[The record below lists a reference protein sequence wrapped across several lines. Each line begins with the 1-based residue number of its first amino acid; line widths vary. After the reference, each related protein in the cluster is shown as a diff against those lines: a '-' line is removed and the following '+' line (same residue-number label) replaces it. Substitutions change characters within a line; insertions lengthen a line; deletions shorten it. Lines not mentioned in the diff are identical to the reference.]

1 MRCGTSFY
9 NTTLGKHLSA
19 RFWPLAVVY
28 TLGLILA
35 FPVRE
40 LTYQLPYYYDA
51 SSVIYFTLLPASQ
64 AFRVFV
70 PWVAMVASVIA
81 AMVVCSHLY
90 STRSANFTAALA
102 PKRTA
107 LFATHYLTGLFWLVV
122 PFLVVSLA
130 GLGIS
135 LYRLPQAP
143 KLVWQLF
150 GSGIP
155 TGVVALVLFYSLA
168 VLCGM
173 LTGHLLALPVFYFT
187 FNFLVGGVWYLL
199 TMLFQEFYYGYPGS
213 VSITPTW
220 VIWLTPMIPF
230 GKAVYDLPNSTDTA
244 VWMVW
249 GAYGVAGI
257 LMALASWLLYVKRP
271 MERAGDVVA
280 WAGLRPVFRYGVA
293 VCAGLALGVLT
304 RLMLDLGQVGLGVS
318 VLLWGVAGCFVAQMM
333 LTKSV
338 RVLRY
343 WKGAGAVALT
353 FLVLFSVVK
362 LDLTGYVNRVPDPA
376 QVKSVE
382 VSGLSYLMSG
392 SLADSNG
399 TWDQVVL
406 TSQESITLITQL
418 HQKALDQRNVEE
430 SYIEDPYHAQITLTY
445 NLTAA
450 PSIQRQYSFL
460 LSYADRNQPGTLTYD
475 VMQLLNHPDVL
486 KSTYGLDQ
494 IQEWE
499 GSGYTLSRATVYG
512 WPTSDGMY
520 NYVELTS
527 TQAQAMIQA
536 LLLDI
541 DQGNLHQAPWEGTGR
556 YQISLSWV
564 NQKTANSYIMT
575 IYISDT
581 AIQTI
586 NYLNSLGV

>member
-9 NTTLGKHLSA
+9 NGTLGKQLTL
-19 RFWPLAVVY
+19 RFWPLIALY
-28 TLGLILA
+28 
-35 FPVRE
+35 
-40 LTYQLPYYYDA
+40 
-51 SSVIYFTLLPASQ
+51 SVIWAMSLPFVAITAPNPRTDYWETAETILSNVGYIFQWVTLLLAVG
-64 AFRVFV
+64 FGLL
-70 PWVAMVASVIA
+70 VAMA
-81 AMVVCSHLY
+81 VCSHLY
-90 STRSANFTAALA
+90 STRSANFTAALP

-107 LFATHYLTGLFWLVV
+107 MFATHYLTGLLWLVV
-122 PFLVVSLA
+122 PFLAMAALA
-130 GLGIS
+130 MGI
-135 LYRLPQAP
+135 Y
-143 KLVWQLF
+143 QLKTLDCLAIFQVF
-150 GSGIP
+150 GPGMA
-155 TGVVALVLFYSLA
+155 TGVGLLLFFYSFA

-173 LTGHLLALPVFYFT
+173 LTGHLLALPAFYGI
-187 FNFLVGGVWYLL
+187 FNGLVGGIWTLL
-199 TMLFQEFYYGYPGS
+199 TAIFQEFYYGYPGS
-213 VSITPTW
+213 VATVPAWVSWCTPALHIFRQDRMPDGNYPL
-220 VIWLTPMIPF
+220 VAAIY
-230 GKAVYDLPNSTDTA
+230 A
-244 VWMVW
+244 
-249 GAYGVAGI
+249 GVGV
-257 LMALASWLLYVKRP
+257 LMALGAWLLYVKRP
-271 MERAGDVVA
+271 MERAGDVVI

-293 VCAGLALGVLT
+293 LCSGLALGSLT
-304 RLMLDLGQVGLGVS
+304 RVVLNLGPLGLAVS
-318 VLLWGVAGCFVAQMM
+318 AILWGVAGCFVAQMF

-430 SYIEDPYHAQITLTY
+430 SYIDDPYYAQITLTY

-450 PSIQRQYSFL
+450 PSLQRQYSFL

-475 VMQLLNHPDVL
+475 VMQLLNRPYVL

-499 GSGYTLSRATVYG
+499 GSGYTLSQATVDG

-556 YQISLSWV
+556 YRISLSWV

>member
-9 NTTLGKHLSA
+9 NGTLGRQLTL
-19 RFWPLAVVY
+19 RFWPLIALY
-28 TLGLILA
+28 
-35 FPVRE
+35 
-40 LTYQLPYYYDA
+40 
-51 SSVIYFTLLPASQ
+51 SVIWAMSLPFVAITAPNPRTDYWETAETILSNVGYIFQWVTLLLAVG
-64 AFRVFV
+64 FGLL
-70 PWVAMVASVIA
+70 VAMA
-81 AMVVCSHLY
+81 VCSHLY
-90 STRSANFTAALA
+90 STRSANFTAALP

-107 LFATHYLTGLFWLVV
+107 MFATHYLTGLLWLVV
-122 PFLVVSLA
+122 PFLAMAALA
-130 GLGIS
+130 MGI
-135 LYRLPQAP
+135 Y
-143 KLVWQLF
+143 QLKTLDCLAIFQVF
-150 GSGIP
+150 GPGMA
-155 TGVVALVLFYSLA
+155 TGVGLLLFFYSFA

-173 LTGHLLALPVFYFT
+173 LTGHLLALPAFYGI
-187 FNFLVGGVWYLL
+187 FNGLVGGIWTLL
-199 TMLFQEFYYGYPGS
+199 TAIFQEFYYGYPGS
-213 VSITPTW
+213 VATVPAWVSWCTPALHIFRQDRMPDGNYPL
-220 VIWLTPMIPF
+220 VAAIY
-230 GKAVYDLPNSTDTA
+230 A
-244 VWMVW
+244 
-249 GAYGVAGI
+249 GVGV
-257 LMALASWLLYVKRP
+257 LMALGAWLLYVKRP
-271 MERAGDVVA
+271 MERAGDVVI

-293 VCAGLALGVLT
+293 LCSGLALGSLT
-304 RLMLDLGQVGLGVS
+304 RAVLNLGPLGLAVS
-318 VLLWGVAGCFVAQMM
+318 AILWGVAGCFVAQMM

>member
-9 NTTLGKHLSA
+9 NGTLGKQLTL
-19 RFWPLAVVY
+19 RFWPLIALY
-28 TLGLILA
+28 
-35 FPVRE
+35 
-40 LTYQLPYYYDA
+40 
-51 SSVIYFTLLPASQ
+51 SVIWAMSLPFVAITAPNPRTDYWETAETILSNVGYIFQWVTLLLAVG
-64 AFRVFV
+64 FGLL
-70 PWVAMVASVIA
+70 VAMA
-81 AMVVCSHLY
+81 VCSHLY
-90 STRSANFTAALA
+90 STRSANFTAALP

-107 LFATHYLTGLFWLVV
+107 MFATHYLTGLLWLVV
-122 PFLVVSLA
+122 PFLAMAALA
-130 GLGIS
+130 MGI
-135 LYRLPQAP
+135 Y
-143 KLVWQLF
+143 QLKTLDCLAIFQVF
-150 GSGIP
+150 GPGMA
-155 TGVVALVLFYSLA
+155 TGVGLLLFFYSFA

-173 LTGHLLALPVFYFT
+173 LTGHLLALPAFYGI
-187 FNFLVGGVWYLL
+187 FNGLVGGIWTLL
-199 TMLFQEFYYGYPGS
+199 TAIFQEFYYGYPGS
-213 VSITPTW
+213 VATVPAWVSWCTPALHIFRQDRMPDGNYPL
-220 VIWLTPMIPF
+220 VAAIY
-230 GKAVYDLPNSTDTA
+230 A
-244 VWMVW
+244 
-249 GAYGVAGI
+249 GVGV
-257 LMALASWLLYVKRP
+257 LMALGAWLLYVKRP
-271 MERAGDVVA
+271 MERAGDVVI

-293 VCAGLALGVLT
+293 LCSGLALGSLT
-304 RLMLDLGQVGLGVS
+304 RAVLNLGPLGLAVS
-318 VLLWGVAGCFVAQMM
+318 AILWGVAGCFVAQMM